1 MSSTTNF
8 LLFIAFP
15 LLSAP
20 IVYIIGRLYAR
31 ADSKNLGNNPAKW
44 LALLALIGSSIFLV
58 FTTQNV
64 FKSGEAIYYT
74 LGEIVL
80 RFDGV
85 SLLLAFLALT
95 LGIMVT
101 IYSFAYMDHEEG
113 EEKFYALLVIMVGAI
128 SGLGCA
134 VDLFNLWIWFE
145 LMAISSILL
154 VAFYRNQPGSLEA
167 GVKYLVQSAIG
178 SIFVLIGI
186 ALIFLQV
193 GTLNLESIRMSVNAS
208 SALLLVGG
216 AFLVIGFGV
225 KIALVPLHTWLP
237 DAHSQAPSGIS
248 AMLSGIVIEAGLIAL
263 LRAFGGLALGGNRW
277 GYLLIGFAVLN
288 MVVGNL
294 MALRQ
299 KEVKRILAYSSISH
313 VGYMLLGFG
322 MMISFN
328 SYLGGIGAS
337 FHMVTHGLMKT
348 LAFLA
353 AGALL
358 YNLHIV
364 NGDHKPLIVDD
375 LNGASKKYPF
385 TVFAF
390 SVAVLALGGLP
401 PLAGFMSKW
410 QIFVAGAVTQNI
422 WMIALMVFAGLNSV
436 LSLGYYAPLVNRM
449 YRKVPSE
456 ILDQGKP
463 VSIWMYIPMVLL
475 TLSVVVLGIMPS
487 LMYWLTVPA
496 CSSLFMFF
504 TR

>member
-1 MSSTTNF
+1 MSATTNF

-20 IVYIIGRLYAR
+20 IIYIIGRLYVR
-31 ADSKNLGNNPAKW
+31 ADSTNKGNNPAKW
-44 LALLALIGSSIFLV
+44 LALLALIGSSVFLF
-58 FTTQNV
+58 FTTQSV
-64 FKSGEAIYYT
+64 FESGEAIYYT

-134 VDLFNLWIWFE
+134 VDLFNLWVWFE
-145 LMAISSILL
+145 LMAIASILL
-154 VAFYRNQPGSLEA
+154 VSFYRNQPGSLEA

-178 SIFVLIGI
+178 SILVLVGI

-193 GTLNLESIRMSVNAS
+193 GTLNLESIRMSATAPNT
-208 SALLLVGG
+208 LLLVGG

-237 DAHSQAPSGIS
+237 DAHSQAPSGVS

-263 LRAFGGLALGGNRW
+263 LRAFGGLAMGGNRW
-277 GYLLIGFAVLN
+277 GYLLLGFAILN

-358 YNLHIV
+358 YNLHIA
-364 NGDHKPLIVDD
+364 NGDHKPLIIDD
-375 LNGASKKYPF
+375 LNGVSKKYPF

-401 PLAGFMSKW
+401 PFAGFMSKW

-422 WMIALMVFAGLNSV
+422 WIIGLMVFAGLNSV
-436 LSLGYYAPLVNRM
+436 LSLCYYAPLVNRM
-449 YRKVPSE
+449 YRNVPGE
-456 ILDQGKP
+456 ILAQGKP

-475 TLSVVVLGIMPS
+475 TLSVIVLGIMPS